1 LDVKDQV
8 SVNDPQARF
17 EKTQPFALVA
27 RPMNG
32 IGCSVEGMGR
42 QRQAVWLATVFCA
55 LAAAACGG
63 GSSSPC
69 SNPPAIAGDWSGTIL
84 SDTTGGGR
92 LTISFNQT
100 ACSLGGAWSA
110 QFADPAN
117 DSSGSVQGTA
127 DASSISFDLVT
138 PVTSA
143 CGYSAT
149 ASLNDPNE
157 MTGQFSTIGLH
168 CTGEG
173 SFSLLRQ
180 ATPSATVTP
189 MPTATPPP

>member
-1 LDVKDQV
+1 MVREPDLAQ
-8 SVNDPQARF
+8 RM
-17 EKTQPFALVA
+17 QPFALVA
-27 RPMNG
+27 RPING

-42 QRQAVWLATVFCA
+42 QRQAVWLATALCA

-63 GSSSPC
+63 ASSSPC

-92 LTISFNQT
+92 LTIRFDQT
-100 ACSLGGAWSA
+100 ECTLGGAWSA
-110 QFADPAN
+110 QFADPAD

-127 DASSISFDLVT
+127 DASGISFDLVT
-138 PVTSA
+138 PVISA
-143 CGYSAT
+143 CGYGGT
-149 ASLNDPNE
+149 ASLDDPNE
-157 MTGQFSTIGLH
+157 MTGQFSTTGLH

-180 ATPSATVTP
+180 ATPSVTVTP
-189 MPTATPPP
+189 MPTPTPSP

>member
-1 LDVKDQV
+1 MVRKLDLTE
-8 SVNDPQARF
+8 R
-17 EKTQPFALVA
+17 TQPFAVVA

-42 QRQAVWLATVFCA
+42 QRQAAWLAAVLYA

-69 SNPPAIAGDWSGTIL
+69 SNPPAIAGNWFGTIL
-84 SDTTGGGR
+84 SDATGGGR
-92 LTISFNQT
+92 LTISFTQT
-100 ACSLGGAWSA
+100 ACTLGGAWSA
-110 QFADPAN
+110 QFADPA
-117 DSSGSVQGTA
+117 DSGSGSVQGNA
-127 DASSISFDLVT
+127 DASGISFDLVT

-157 MTGQFSTIGLH
+157 MTGQFSIVGLH

-180 ATPSATVTP
+180 ATPSATSMPTATP
-189 MPTATPPP
+189 MPTATSTP